1 MVAQTPLE
9 YYLMG
14 RFILSLV
21 LMLPLMTSAK
31 LYITIIQGLDGT
43 NNYGQ
48 QFAEQSTRANIASE
62 SVTENTLIRFISGE
76 EATRDVILDHFSNL
90 TSTMKEED
98 RIAVFLIGHGSYD
111 GFEYKFNIPGPDIT
125 GKHIEDFMN
134 ALPAKVQLLVNASSA
149 SGAINDLLKNE
160 NRVVITATRNG
171 NERLATRFG
180 AYFFEAIEESAA
192 DINKNNAI
200 TAKEAF
206 DYAERMVK
214 DYFENQGQ
222 LATEHPQ
229 ISGDHAGQFVIARL
243 LRDSSE
249 NENPELTIL
258 LSERNQIDI
267 KIEDLQLKK
276 GELLQDDFLSQL
288 QMLMIELSTIQEKID
303 QMSGESQE

>member
-1 MVAQTPLE
+1 
-9 YYLMG
+9 MG
-14 RFILSLV
+14 RLILSLV
-21 LMLPLMTSAK
+21 LMLPLMTSAE

-48 QFAEQSTRANIASE
+48 QFAEQSTRVNIASE

-76 EATRDVILDHFSNL
+76 EATRDIILDHFSKL

-125 GKHIEDFMN
+125 GKHIEEFMN
-134 ALPAKVQLLVNASSA
+134 ALPAKIQLLVNASSA
-149 SGAINDLLKNE
+149 SGAINDQLKNE

-192 DINKNNAI
+192 DINKNNTI

-243 LRDSSE
+243 LRESSE
-249 NENPELTIL
+249 NENPELAIL
-258 LSERNQIDI
+258 LTQRNQIDI

-276 GELLQDDFLSQL
+276 DELLQDDFLSQL
-288 QMLMIELSTIQEKID
+288 QMLMIELSTVQEKID

>member
-1 MVAQTPLE
+1 
-9 YYLMG
+9 MG